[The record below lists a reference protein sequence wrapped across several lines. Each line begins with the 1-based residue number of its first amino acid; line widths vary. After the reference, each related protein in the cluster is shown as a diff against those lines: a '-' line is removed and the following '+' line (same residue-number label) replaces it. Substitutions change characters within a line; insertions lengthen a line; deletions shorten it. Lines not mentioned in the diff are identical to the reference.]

1 MVKLKD
7 IVENVQIGK
16 VYTDKDRP
24 PFKAEGT
31 CGYGISGKLGEEP
44 AGPHL
49 LKKKKKDVNEK
60 VDTEMK
66 KIYQLLIKYGN
77 NAKDAAAMIKKNLKY
92 VNKTYRNS
100 TPRGK
105 AIALVGLSSIG
116 ESVNEA
122 SDFKKAHKKF
132 KETGELPPHLKKLVK
147 DLDKV
152 KVKHKVKNIVVPG
165 LEWMSKIKEAVNEQQ
180 KRQATDIR
188 RRYDNAYLKFEKE
201 VNNVIKMV
209 DKYQGDKT
217 DGKIIAKQFKKSLTP
232 LDDLMQSWTAG
243 QHRNPNISE
252 SVNEAGMEINKL
264 KDAIKMFQKKIKKQ
278 GRVTNARD
286 EEHLKNLI
294 KVYKQMG
301 GKGVKESVNE
311 NVAPNHDGKAAP
323 YGSGYKEI
331 DEAKIQV
338 QGIGMF
344 TDDTLRKKIIDL
356 TKNLQKL
363 AKKGEWSKSSE
374 NAIRALGRMWGAYQE
389 FDRK

>member
-31 CGYGISGKLGEEP
+31 CGYGIGGKLGEDP

-49 LKKKKKDVNEK
+49 LMKKKKDVNEK

-116 ESVNEA
+116 ESV
-122 SDFKKAHKKF
+122 DFKKAHKKF

-232 LDDLMQSWTAG
+232 LDDLMQSWPAG
-243 QHRNPNISE
+243 QYRNPNLSE

>member
-31 CGYGISGKLGEEP
+31 CGYGIGGKLGEEP

-116 ESVNEA
+116 ESV
-122 SDFKKAHKKF
+122 DFKKAHKKF

-264 KDAIKMFQKKIKKQ
+264 KDAIKMFQK
-278 GRVTNARD
+278 
-286 EEHLKNLI
+286 
-294 KVYKQMG
+294 
-301 GKGVKESVNE
+301 
-311 NVAPNHDGKAAP
+311 
-323 YGSGYKEI
+323 
-331 DEAKIQV
+331 
-338 QGIGMF
+338 
-344 TDDTLRKKIIDL
+344 
-356 TKNLQKL
+356 
-363 AKKGEWSKSSE
+363 
-374 NAIRALGRMWGAYQE
+374 
-389 FDRK
+389 